1 MLNFDKKK
9 ILIYGLG
16 ITGVSSYDYLKKK
29 NEIYVFDDNF
39 KNIPKK
45 IKKKNYIFGKYNKN

>member
-29 NEIYVFDDNF
+29 MKYMYLMIILKIFR
-39 KNIPKK
+39 KK
-45 IKKKNYIFGKYNKN
+45 